1 MPAQSKS
8 QQRFFGVV
16 KAMQKGDIPKKGKAG
31 KIAKT
36 MSKDDV
42 DDFASTKHKG
52 KPEKVKRE
60 QRVRSLIKKMV
71 REELNKMNEVKDS
84 YVVWS
89 PLLNKVY
96 DGPVSEKEA
105 LKLIKKYAKQ
115 GQYHVGMLGTK
126 YFNKTKLGKKNPV
139 KEGKLNEFN
148 KAHFLNL
155 IKQEIESLKGQIAYA
170 KDKVRYR
177 GTPDW
182 EKKEFAAILKD
193 KIKDLKDTEKH
204 YKRVEKLKEGKLT
217 EGKGVDKVLSMAN
230 NNSFGKL
237 GGKTVDAMSA
247 NLFKTVYDKLTGSN
261 KEKIDKMN
269 EKQLYV
275 FMTKLWTK
283 FGKQVRI

>member
-16 KAMQKGDIPKKGKAG
+16 KAMQKGDIPKKGRAG
-31 KIAKT
+31 KIAKQ
-36 MSKDDV
+36 MSKKDV

-139 KEGKLNEFN
+139 KEGKLTEQKFKKVILPNDM
-148 KAHFLNL
+148 KTKVKVSKI
-155 IKQEIESLKGQIAYA
+155 IKKM
-170 KDKVRYR
+170 
-177 GTPDW
+177 
-182 EKKEFAAILKD
+182 
-193 KIKDLKDTEKH
+193 
-204 YKRVEKLKEGKLT
+204 KL
-217 EGKGVDKVLSMAN
+217 
-230 NNSFGKL
+230 
-237 GGKTVDAMSA
+237 
-247 NLFKTVYDKLTGSN
+247 
-261 KEKIDKMN
+261 KIDKDYDVKALKARGGDQELLLLPKHYNKFIELAMQN
-269 EKQLYV
+269 
-275 FMTKLWTK
+275 KLNPR
-283 FGKQVRI
+283 G